1 MERSGNKFEQA
12 WKDLFESAEIQPREE
27 IWTKIDSGLANR
39 QLNRYRKK
47 VLFYKL
53 LAAASIVLALGIG
66 YFSNLDGFRS
76 EDSGTPIANEA
87 DDAQDQAVPDEK
99 NAQAGVQDDGEKN
112 PLIAGGID
120 KTVVT
125 GDQLTSGDNTE
136 DFRKIEDKVASKGS
150 AAGSAGQEGNSTVL
164 AFNEIDENARENDPV
179 YADGQIEA
187 RNQIGEAGQ
196 INRMNRP
203 GRLGIGVL
211 AMPDPVVSPP
221 EQKKDPT
228 EDKWFA
234 VYEQTVSQEQ
244 EEKTQQNLWAGI
256 NFSSG
261 LFDPNISYGSQ
272 SANFMSRVSAPDAAY
287 DLVEADQGSFANFTK
302 AVRPEESS
310 FNSEVSFAY
319 GVHVGYQISP
329 RFVVRGGLAYM
340 NSSTSTEIS
349 SYIDNPASNR
359 KVAYQALNSV
369 TIESAGVNTV
379 NLSSEEIKL
388 NYTYEFISVPV
399 SLGYYLID
407 KKFDWMLMAGLST
420 DFFLKNT
427 FSDENGLFE
436 TTEIRAGEDSP
447 YNSSYLN
454 GSLGTLIG
462 MSFADKYRIS
472 LEPSYRL
479 GLTDFTKESAAGVS
493 QPSFFFITAGISYI
507 FR

>member
-76 EDSGTPIANEA
+76 EDSGNPIVNEEENA
-87 DDAQDQAVPDEK
+87 RDQAVPDEK
-99 NAQAGVQDDGEKN
+99 SAQAEVQDDGEKK
-112 PLIAGGID
+112 PLIVGGED
-120 KTVVT
+120 NTATT
-125 GDQLTSGDNTE
+125 GDQLTSVDNTE
-136 DFRKIEDKVASKGS
+136 DSRKIEDKEANKGS

-164 AFNEIDENARENDPV
+164 AFNEIDQNAGENGPA
-179 YADGQIEA
+179 YAGDQIEA
-187 RNQIGEAGQ
+187 RNQNGEAGQ
-196 INRMNRP
+196 INRMSRP
-203 GRLGIGVL
+203 DRLGLGVL
-211 AMPDPVVSPP
+211 IMPDPVVSPP

-244 EEKTQQNLWAGI
+244 EEKTQQKLWAGI

-272 SANFMSRVSAPDAAY
+272 SANFMSRVTPDASY
-287 DLVEADQGSFANFTK
+287 DLVEADKGSFANFTK

-399 SLGYYLID
+399 SLGYYIID

-436 TTEIRAGEDSP
+436 TTEIKAGEDSP

-454 GSLGTLIG
+454 GSLGTLVGI
-462 MSFADKYRIS
+462 SFADKYRIS